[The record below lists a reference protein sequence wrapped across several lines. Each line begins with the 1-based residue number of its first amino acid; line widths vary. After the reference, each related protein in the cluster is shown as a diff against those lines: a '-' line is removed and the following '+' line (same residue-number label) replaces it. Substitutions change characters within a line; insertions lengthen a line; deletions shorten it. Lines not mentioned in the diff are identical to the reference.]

1 MKIKIARIIIIQ
13 YNIIIRNNLNKM
25 TAKIAKKKTT
35 KDIYCGICQRVFILP
50 RNYKGKNS
58 MCKLCRGKNVKLSDY
73 EKKKQNLMNT
83 LNNAEVDGHGWSYL
97 YTSIYENHYNQGY
110 DSDGDGDD
118 GEFGVTYEIQRF
130 KKDQIKYRRDK
141 IYFNCIQRLDQK
153 LNGTDYHYSEEWYN
167 SNPQGTFTHEWSLCL
182 YNSYGYDYEC
192 SNSYETFKND
202 FIPISIK
209 EAMEK
214 PWGKDIIRKPYR
226 NGLYRFI
233 LLRIYIL
240 RYIRHLRHIIW
251 MPGSKAYK
259 LLKYQ
264 FYERHKMNQ
273 IK

>member
-1 MKIKIARIIIIQ
+1 MPKYGVKYGVYCQKCDTPFIKYINNRI
-13 YNIIIRNNLNKM
+13 L
-25 TAKIAKKKTT
+25 KKKENKTFLCKTCHNT
-35 KDIYCGICQRVFILP
+35 KVPTPIPPIQ
-50 RNYKGKNS
+50 
-58 MCKLCRGKNVKLSDY
+58 
-73 EKKKQNLMNT
+73 KQIMDT
-83 LNNAEVDGHGWSYL
+83 LNNTDVDGYGWSYL
-97 YTSIYENHYNQGY
+97 YTSIYEISQGFGQGY
-110 DSDGDGDD
+110 DSEYDEDMS
-118 GEFGVTYEIQRF
+118 VQYEIQRF
-130 KKDQIKYRRDK
+130 KKDKIKYMRDK
-141 IYFNCIQRLDQK
+141 LYFNCIQKLVQK
-153 LNGTDYHYSEEWYN
+153 LNGTRYHYSEEWYN